1 MGSHGYGPSAGMFRH
16 PLIVCEVERIA
27 VAHQMILMY
36 DELFD
41 NFDENLATHII
52 LKKYKRFLHSKQLQ

>member
-41 NFDENLATHII
+41 NFDENLATPII
-52 LKKYKRFLHSKQLQ
+52 LKK